1 MKYFFLF
8 FSLFFF
14 SACNLFF
21 EEDLSKIKVELL
33 TPPDNY
39 NSKIQ
44 TQEFIWE
51 AMEGADEYQFQIVSK
66 SFAYIEEYI
75 LDTTLTSTKFSI
87 TLEPKEY
94 EWRVIGKNSAGE
106 SAYDEYK
113 LTITDDT
120 TLAGQII
127 NTILPNDNDS
137 YTKDSIAFWWYKLN
151 NAQNYQLQVATHPSF
166 NSQTITQNVSTSN
179 DYYYLINTLGI
190 GQFYWRIRALRGNV
204 DTTTYT
210 TTKTFTI
217 DAAPIHNS
225 PNNNSAVVLPL
236 TINWSTTTNVAKDS
250 LFLYYNN
257 STTPFKAVE
266 LSSPTYQFTNT
277 DTLGRGTG
285 TYYWQIRSVGNNG
298 YISSKSNLWQF
309 SIN

>member
-1 MKYFFLF
+1 MKYIYILLLLF
-8 FSLFFF
+8 SCA
-14 SACNLFF
+14 ACNLFF

-33 TPPDNY
+33 TPPDSY
-39 NSKIQ
+39 SSKIQ

-51 AMEGADEYQFQIVSK
+51 AMDGAEEYQFQLVSK
-66 SFAYIEEYI
+66 TFDYIEEYI
-75 LDTTLTSTKFSI
+75 VDTILTTTKFSL
-87 TLEPKEY
+87 TLNPNTY
-94 EWRVIGKNSAGE
+94 EWRVIGKNNAGE

-120 TLAGQII
+120 TLVGQVI

-166 NSQTITQNVSTSN
+166 NSQTVIQNITTSN

-190 GQFYWRIRALRGNV
+190 GQFYWRMRALRGNS
-204 DTTTYT
+204 DTTSYT
-210 TTKTFTI
+210 TTQTFTV

-225 PNNNSAVVLPL
+225 PNSSSAVVLPL
-236 TINWSTTTNVAKDS
+236 TMNWSTATNVAKDS
-250 LFLYYNN
+250 LFLYYN
-257 STTPFKAVE
+257 SSVTAFKVVE
-266 LSSPTYQFTNT
+266 LSSANYQFTSS

-285 TYYWQIRSVGNNG
+285 TYYWQLRSVGTNG